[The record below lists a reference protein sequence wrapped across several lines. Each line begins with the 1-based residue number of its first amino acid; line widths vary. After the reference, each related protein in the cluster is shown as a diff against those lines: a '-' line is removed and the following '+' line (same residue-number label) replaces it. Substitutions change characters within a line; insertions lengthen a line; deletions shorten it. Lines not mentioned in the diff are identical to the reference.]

1 MTPDERTRRADATPG
16 AGLRWQVRA
25 DLVRL
30 HESWMALAFP
40 RQLDPHPVL
49 GKWRPSTADERIRY
63 WLWTV
68 FGAAVVGAVY
78 PLAVA
83 GLAVRFHS
91 RRLARLAA
99 TLGPRRVVLLVG
111 AVWGLLTAVL
121 YLLGFPV
128 DGVVAVGAGA
138 SVAAVSGAL
147 AVVAWR
153 RGGRASTVLLAYPL
167 GVTALFL
174 PPVVA
179 ALYSRTVAGLVLP
192 NSYLLAVWL
201 LDNPLAV
208 GGLAAYLRAQFELVG
223 VAYVGMW
230 LAISVP
236 TGWALGLL
244 VTLAGVVRP
253 AREPDV

>member
-1 MTPDERTRRADATPG
+1 MVPAPDQRTQRAEATTD

-25 DLVRL
+25 DLDRL
-30 HESWMALAFP
+30 HSEWMALAFP
-40 RQLDPHPVL
+40 RQREPHPVL
-49 GKWRPSTADERIRY
+49 GRWRPSTVSERVRY
-63 WLWTV
+63 RLWTL
-68 FGAAVVGAVY
+68 FGAAVVGALY

-99 TLGPRRVVLLVG
+99 ALGPRRVVLLTG
-111 AVWGLLTAVL
+111 AVWGLLTLVV
-121 YLLGFPV
+121 YLLGFPLG
-128 DGVVAVGAGA
+128 GVVAVGAGA
-138 SVAAVSGAL
+138 SVAAVSAAL
-147 AVVAWR
+147 ATVAWR

-167 GVTALFL
+167 GVTTLFL

-179 ALYSRTVAGLVLP
+179 ALYSQTVAGLVLP

-201 LDNPLAV
+201 LDNPLSV
-208 GGLAAYLRAQFELVG
+208 GGLATYLRAQFELAG

-236 TGWALGLL
+236 VGWALGLL
-244 VTLAGVVRP
+244 VTLASLVRP
-253 AREPDV
+253 VDAS